1 MIATNSIST
10 LPRDDAGAPF
20 WNSVALVEGR
30 YRASRARVVTS
41 DFSAT
46 PNSLTARKVGNLF
59 SPFCNV
65 RAISRK
71 LCVHLSLATVEGHR
85 P

>member
-1 MIATNSIST
+1 MTATNSIST
-10 LPRDDAGAPF
+10 YPRDDVGTTF
-20 WNSVALVEGR
+20 CNSVVLVEAR

-46 PNSLTARKVGNLF
+46 PNPLTAQKTNNLL
-59 SPFCNV
+59 SPFSNI

-71 LCVHLSLATVEGHR
+71 LCMGLTLLIVDDH